1 MVNQVHKFGGSSL
14 SSADRFKSVAN
25 IILTHAQ
32 AGDCV
37 VVSAA
42 GKTTDTLVKLWQ
54 SFQQQDTQA
63 IADIILLISNHQSS
77 LLEFAHVSRPP
88 VSPHRLKGLRPNAR
102 RRLAQPFAQL
112 LPKMI
117 DEQRQ
122 IAFECRYCFSR

>member
-32 AGDCV
+32 VGDCV

-54 SFQQQDTQA
+54 SF
-63 IADIILLISNHQSS
+63 
-77 LLEFAHVSRPP
+77 
-88 VSPHRLKGLRPNAR
+88 
-102 RRLAQPFAQL
+102 
-112 LPKMI
+112 
-117 DEQRQ
+117 
-122 IAFECRYCFSR
+122 